1 MSRCFSLHDKIF
13 SFCSRFDDARVYNRK
28 RNPHIPTGA
37 LPEKE
42 GNPMNIKD
50 NLTQLIGD
58 TPLMYLSNVQNAR
71 VAVKLEYFNPLGSV
85 KDRAAFAMIADAEK
99 RGALSPGALVVEP
112 TSGNTGIGLA
122 FVCAARGYRLVL
134 TMPETMS
141 AERRMLLA
149 ALGTELVLTSGAE
162 GMAGAVKKAGEIA
175 AAHPGAFM
183 PRQFGS
189 TPAAPPRDFRPP
201 NFPPPPNRPSPPA
214 TTAREILRD
223 TDGRVDLF
231 VASFGTGGTVSGVGR
246 ALKAANPAIRVIG
259 VEPAESPLVTEG
271 RAGKHGIQGIGANF
285 VPENLDRSVID
296 EIVTVATQDAIEAS
310 RRAARDSGLLVGV
323 SSGAAIAASR
333 RLAQRPENAGKLIVA
348 LCPDGGERYLSTGL
362 YQTKEDEA

>member
-141 AERRMLLA
+141 AERRLLLA
-149 ALGTELVLTSGAE
+149 ALGAELVLTSGAE

-183 PRQFGS
+183 PRQFEN
-189 TPAAPPRDFRPP
+189 PANPAIHE
-201 NFPPPPNRPSPPA
+201 A

-323 SSGAAIAASR
+323 SSGAAIAAAR

>member
-122 FVCAARGYRLVL
+122 FVCAARGYRLVP

-149 ALGTELVLTSGAE
+149 ALGAELVLTSGAE

-183 PRQFGS
+183 PRQFEN
-189 TPAAPPRDFRPP
+189 PANPAIHE
-201 NFPPPPNRPSPPA
+201 A

-246 ALKAANPAIRVIG
+246 ALKAANPAIRIIG

-310 RRAARDSGLLVGV
+310 RRAARESGLLVGV
-323 SSGAAIAASR
+323 SSGAAIAAAR

-362 YQTKEDEA
+362 YETKEDEA

>member
-1 MSRCFSLHDKIF
+1 MSRCFS
-13 SFCSRFDDARVYNRK
+13 SRFDDARVYNRK

-149 ALGTELVLTSGAE
+149 ALGAELVLTSGAE

-183 PRQFGS
+183 PRQFEN
-189 TPAAPPRDFRPP
+189 PANPAIHE
-201 NFPPPPNRPSPPA
+201 A

-323 SSGAAIAASR
+323 SSGAAIAAAR

>member
-141 AERRMLLA
+141 AERRLLLA
-149 ALGTELVLTSGAE
+149 ALGAELVLTSGAE

-183 PRQFGS
+183 PRQFEN
-189 TPAAPPRDFRPP
+189 PANPAIHE
-201 NFPPPPNRPSPPA
+201 A

-259 VEPAESPLVTEG
+259 VEPAESPLVTAG
-271 RAGKHGIQGIGANF
+271 RAGTHGIQGIGANF

-323 SSGAAIAASR
+323 SSGAAIAAAR
-333 RLAQRPENAGKLIVA
+333 RLAQRPENAGKVIVA

>member
-149 ALGTELVLTSGAE
+149 ALGAELVLTSGAE

-183 PRQFGS
+183 PRQFEN
-189 TPAAPPRDFRPP
+189 PANPAIHE
-201 NFPPPPNRPSPPA
+201 A
-214 TTAREILRD
+214 TTAREILCD

-323 SSGAAIAASR
+323 SSGAAIAAAR

>member
-141 AERRMLLA
+141 AERRLLLA
-149 ALGTELVLTSGAE
+149 ALGAELVLTSGAE

-183 PRQFGS
+183 PRQFEN
-189 TPAAPPRDFRPP
+189 PANPAIHE
-201 NFPPPPNRPSPPA
+201 A

-323 SSGAAIAASR
+323 SSGAAIAAAR

-362 YQTKEDEA
+362 YETKEGEA

>member
-42 GNPMNIKD
+42 GNPINIKD

-141 AERRMLLA
+141 VERRLLLA
-149 ALGTELVLTSGAE
+149 ALGAELVLTSGAE

-183 PRQFGS
+183 PRQFEN
-189 TPAAPPRDFRPP
+189 PANPAIHE
-201 NFPPPPNRPSPPA
+201 A

-271 RAGKHGIQGIGANF
+271 RAGKHGIQGLGANF

-323 SSGAAIAASR
+323 SSGAAIAAAR

>member
-149 ALGTELVLTSGAE
+149 ALGAELVLTSGAE

-183 PRQFGS
+183 PRQFEN
-189 TPAAPPRDFRPP
+189 PANPAIHE
-201 NFPPPPNRPSPPA
+201 A

-323 SSGAAIAASR
+323 SSGAAIAAAR

-362 YQTKEDEA
+362 YETKEDEA

>member
-99 RGALSPGALVVEP
+99 RGALSPGSLVVEP

-149 ALGTELVLTSGAE
+149 ALGAELVLTSGAE

-183 PRQFGS
+183 PRQFEN
-189 TPAAPPRDFRPP
+189 PANPAIHE
-201 NFPPPPNRPSPPA
+201 A

-323 SSGAAIAASR
+323 SSGAAIAAAR

>member
-149 ALGTELVLTSGAE
+149 ALGAELVLTSGAE

-175 AAHPGAFM
+175 AAHPGVFL
-183 PRQFGS
+183 PRKFS
-189 TPAAPPRDFRPP
+189 NPANPAIHV
-201 NFPPPPNRPSPPA
+201 A

-323 SSGAAIAASR
+323 SSGAAIAAAR

>member
-50 NLTQLIGD
+50 NPTQLIGD

-183 PRQFGS
+183 PRQFEN
-189 TPAAPPRDFRPP
+189 PANPAIHE
-201 NFPPPPNRPSPPA
+201 A

-323 SSGAAIAASR
+323 SSGAAIAAAR

>member
-149 ALGTELVLTSGAE
+149 ALGAELVLTSGAE

-183 PRQFGS
+183 PRQFE
-189 TPAAPPRDFRPP
+189 TPA
-201 NFPPPPNRPSPPA
+201 NPA
-214 TTAREILRD
+214 LHEATPAREILRD

-323 SSGAAIAASR
+323 SSGAAIAAAR

>member
-149 ALGTELVLTSGAE
+149 ALGAELVLTSGAE

-183 PRQFGS
+183 PRQFEN
-189 TPAAPPRDFRPP
+189 PANPAIHE
-201 NFPPPPNRPSPPA
+201 A

-246 ALKAANPAIRVIG
+246 ALKAANPAIRIIG

-323 SSGAAIAASR
+323 SSGAAIAAAR

-362 YQTKEDEA
+362 YETKEDEA

>member
-149 ALGTELVLTSGAE
+149 ALGAELVLTSGAE

-175 AAHPGAFM
+175 AAHPGAFI
-183 PRQFGS
+183 PRQFEN
-189 TPAAPPRDFRPP
+189 PANPAIHEAP
-201 NFPPPPNRPSPPA
+201 
-214 TTAREILRD
+214 TAREILRD

-231 VASFGTGGTVSGVGR
+231 VASFGTGGTVSGVGC

-323 SSGAAIAASR
+323 SSGAAIAAAR

>member
-28 RNPHIPTGA
+28 RNPHIPTVA

-141 AERRMLLA
+141 AERRLLLA
-149 ALGTELVLTSGAE
+149 ALGAELVLTSGAE

-183 PRQFGS
+183 PRQFEN
-189 TPAAPPRDFRPP
+189 PANPAIHE
-201 NFPPPPNRPSPPA
+201 A

-296 EIVTVATQDAIEAS
+296 EIVTVATQDAIEVS

-323 SSGAAIAASR
+323 SSGAAIAAAR

>member
-1 MSRCFSLHDKIF
+1 
-13 SFCSRFDDARVYNRK
+13 
-28 RNPHIPTGA
+28 
-37 LPEKE
+37 
-42 GNPMNIKD
+42 MNIKD

-58 TPLMYLSNVQNAR
+58 TPLMYLSGEQSAR

-112 TSGNTGIGLA
+112 TSGNTGIVLA

-141 AERRMLLA
+141 TERRMLLA
-149 ALGTELVLTSGAE
+149 ALGAELILTSGAE
-162 GMAGAVKKAGEIA
+162 GMAGAVKKAEEIA

-183 PRQFGS
+183 PRQFEN
-189 TPAAPPRDFRPP
+189 PA
-201 NFPPPPNRPSPPA
+201 NPA
-214 TTAREILRD
+214 IHEAVTAREILRD

-231 VASFGTGGTVSGVGR
+231 VASFGTGGTISGVGR
-246 ALKAANPAIRVIG
+246 ALKAANPAIRIIG

-271 RAGKHGIQGIGANF
+271 YAGKHGIQGIGANF
-285 VPENLDRSVID
+285 VPKNLDRCVID

-310 RRAARDSGLLVGV
+310 RRAAKDSGLLVGV
-323 SSGAAIAASR
+323 SSGAAIAAAR

-362 YQTKEDEA
+362 YETKEDNA

>member
-1 MSRCFSLHDKIF
+1 
-13 SFCSRFDDARVYNRK
+13 
-28 RNPHIPTGA
+28 
-37 LPEKE
+37 
-42 GNPMNIKD
+42 MNIKD

-58 TPLMYLSNVQNAR
+58 TPLMYLSGEQSAR

-141 AERRMLLA
+141 TERRMLLA
-149 ALGTELVLTSGAE
+149 ALGAELILTSGAE
-162 GMAGAVKKAGEIA
+162 GMAVKKAEEIA

-183 PRQFGS
+183 PRQFEN
-189 TPAAPPRDFRPP
+189 PA
-201 NFPPPPNRPSPPA
+201 NPA
-214 TTAREILRD
+214 IHEAVTAREILRD

-231 VASFGTGGTVSGVGR
+231 VASFGTGGTISGVGR
-246 ALKAANPAIRVIG
+246 ALKAANPAIRIIG

-271 RAGKHGIQGIGANF
+271 YAGKHGIQGIGANF
-285 VPENLDRSVID
+285 VPKNLDRCVID

-310 RRAARDSGLLVGV
+310 RRAAKDSGLLVGV
-323 SSGAAIAASR
+323 SSGAAIAAAR

-362 YQTKEDEA
+362 YETKEDNA

>member
-42 GNPMNIKD
+42 GNPMNIQD

-149 ALGTELVLTSGAE
+149 ALGAELVLTSGAE

-183 PRQFGS
+183 PRQFEN
-189 TPAAPPRDFRPP
+189 PANPAIHE
-201 NFPPPPNRPSPPA
+201 A

-323 SSGAAIAASR
+323 SSGAAIAAAR

>member
-1 MSRCFSLHDKIF
+1 MSRCLSLHDKIF

-28 RNPHIPTGA
+28 RNPPIPTGA

-149 ALGTELVLTSGAE
+149 ALGAELVLTSGAE

-183 PRQFGS
+183 PRQFEN
-189 TPAAPPRDFRPP
+189 PANPAIHE
-201 NFPPPPNRPSPPA
+201 A

-323 SSGAAIAASR
+323 SSGAAIAAAR

-362 YQTKEDEA
+362 YETKEDEA

>member
-149 ALGTELVLTSGAE
+149 ALGAELVLTSGAE

-183 PRQFGS
+183 PRQFEN
-189 TPAAPPRDFRPP
+189 PANPAIHE
-201 NFPPPPNRPSPPA
+201 A

-323 SSGAAIAASR
+323 SSGAAIAAAR

-348 LCPDGGERYLSTGL
+348 LCPDGG
-362 YQTKEDEA
+362 

>member
-149 ALGTELVLTSGAE
+149 ALGAELVLTSGAE

-183 PRQFGS
+183 PRQFEN
-189 TPAAPPRDFRPP
+189 PANPAIHE
-201 NFPPPPNRPSPPA
+201 A

-246 ALKAANPAIRVIG
+246 ALKAANPAIRIIG

-310 RRAARDSGLLVGV
+310 RRAARESGLLVGV
-323 SSGAAIAASR
+323 SSGAAIAAAR

-362 YQTKEDEA
+362 YETKEDEA

>member
-149 ALGTELVLTSGAE
+149 ALGAELVLTSGAE

-183 PRQFGS
+183 PRQFEN
-189 TPAAPPRDFRPP
+189 PANPAIHE
-201 NFPPPPNRPSPPA
+201 A

-223 TDGRVDLF
+223 TDGSVDLF
-231 VASFGTGGTVSGVGR
+231 VAYFGTGGTVSGVGR
-246 ALKAANPAIRVIG
+246 ALKAANPAIHVIG

-323 SSGAAIAASR
+323 SSGAAIAAAR

-362 YQTKEDEA
+362 YETKEDEA

>member
-13 SFCSRFDDARVYNRK
+13 SFCSRFDDARVYNRN

-141 AERRMLLA
+141 AERRMQLA
-149 ALGTELVLTSGAE
+149 ALGAELVLTSGAE

-183 PRQFGS
+183 PRQFEN
-189 TPAAPPRDFRPP
+189 PANPAIHE
-201 NFPPPPNRPSPPA
+201 A

-323 SSGAAIAASR
+323 SSGAAIAAAR

>member
-1 MSRCFSLHDKIF
+1 MSRCLSLHDKIF

-149 ALGTELVLTSGAE
+149 ALGAELVLTSGAE

-183 PRQFGS
+183 PRQFEN
-189 TPAAPPRDFRPP
+189 PANPAIHE
-201 NFPPPPNRPSPPA
+201 A

-296 EIVTVATQDAIEAS
+296 EIVTVATQDAIDAS

-323 SSGAAIAASR
+323 SSGAAIAAAR

>member
-149 ALGTELVLTSGAE
+149 ALGAELVLTSGAE

-183 PRQFGS
+183 PRQFEN
-189 TPAAPPRDFRPP
+189 PANPAIHE
-201 NFPPPPNRPSPPA
+201 A

-323 SSGAAIAASR
+323 SSGAAISAAR

>member
-1 MSRCFSLHDKIF
+1 MSRCLSLHDKIF

-28 RNPHIPTGA
+28 RNPPIPTGA

-149 ALGTELVLTSGAE
+149 ALGAELVLTSGAE

-183 PRQFGS
+183 PRQFEN
-189 TPAAPPRDFRPP
+189 PANPAIHE
-201 NFPPPPNRPSPPA
+201 A

-323 SSGAAIAASR
+323 SSGAAIAAAR

>member
-1 MSRCFSLHDKIF
+1 
-13 SFCSRFDDARVYNRK
+13 
-28 RNPHIPTGA
+28 
-37 LPEKE
+37 
-42 GNPMNIKD
+42 MNIED

-149 ALGTELVLTSGAE
+149 ALGAELVLTSGAE

-183 PRQFGS
+183 PRQFEN
-189 TPAAPPRDFRPP
+189 PANPAIHE
-201 NFPPPPNRPSPPA
+201 A

-323 SSGAAIAASR
+323 SSGAAIAAAR

>member
-99 RGALSPGALVVEP
+99 RGALSHGALVVEP

-149 ALGTELVLTSGAE
+149 ALGAELVLTSGAE

-183 PRQFGS
+183 PRQFEN
-189 TPAAPPRDFRPP
+189 PANPAIHE
-201 NFPPPPNRPSPPA
+201 A

-223 TDGRVDLF
+223 TDCRVDLF

-323 SSGAAIAASR
+323 SSGAAIAAAR

>member
-149 ALGTELVLTSGAE
+149 ALGAELVLTSGAE

-183 PRQFGS
+183 PRQFEN
-189 TPAAPPRDFRPP
+189 PANPAIHE
-201 NFPPPPNRPSPPA
+201 A

-323 SSGAAIAASR
+323 SSGAAIAAAR

>member
-99 RGALSPGALVVEP
+99 CGALSPGALVVEP

-141 AERRMLLA
+141 AERRLLLA
-149 ALGTELVLTSGAE
+149 ALGAELVLTSGAE

-183 PRQFGS
+183 PRQFEN
-189 TPAAPPRDFRPP
+189 PANPAIHE
-201 NFPPPPNRPSPPA
+201 A

-223 TDGRVDLF
+223 TDDRVDLF

-323 SSGAAIAASR
+323 SSGAAIAAAR

-362 YQTKEDEA
+362 YETKEGEA

>member
-1 MSRCFSLHDKIF
+1 MSRCLSLHDKIF

-149 ALGTELVLTSGAE
+149 ALGAELVLTSGAE

-183 PRQFGS
+183 PRQFEN
-189 TPAAPPRDFRPP
+189 PANPAIHE
-201 NFPPPPNRPSPPA
+201 A

-296 EIVTVATQDAIEAS
+296 EIVTVATQDAIDAS

-323 SSGAAIAASR
+323 SSGAAIAAAR

-362 YQTKEDEA
+362 YETKEDEA

>member
-149 ALGTELVLTSGAE
+149 ALGAELVLTSGAE

-183 PRQFGS
+183 PRQFEN
-189 TPAAPPRDFRPP
+189 PANPAIHE
-201 NFPPPPNRPSPPA
+201 A

-323 SSGAAIAASR
+323 RSGAAIAAAR
-333 RLAQRPENAGKLIVA
+333 RLAQRPENAGKLIGA

>member
-149 ALGTELVLTSGAE
+149 ALGAELVLTSGAE

-183 PRQFGS
+183 PRQFEN
-189 TPAAPPRDFRPP
+189 PANPAVHE
-201 NFPPPPNRPSPPA
+201 A

-323 SSGAAIAASR
+323 SSGAAIAAAR

>member
-28 RNPHIPTGA
+28 RNPPIPTGA

-149 ALGTELVLTSGAE
+149 ALGAELVLTSGAE

-183 PRQFGS
+183 PRQFEN
-189 TPAAPPRDFRPP
+189 PA
-201 NFPPPPNRPSPPA
+201 NPA
-214 TTAREILRD
+214 IHEATSAREILRD

-323 SSGAAIAASR
+323 SSGAAIAAAR

>member
-37 LPEKE
+37 LPERE

-149 ALGTELVLTSGAE
+149 ALGAELVLTSGAE

-183 PRQFGS
+183 PRQFEN
-189 TPAAPPRDFRPP
+189 PANPAIHE
-201 NFPPPPNRPSPPA
+201 A

-323 SSGAAIAASR
+323 SSGAAIAAAR